1 MKTAREWL
9 LELPENISDS
19 ILYNVIDQSTTST
32 EADIKLSKYYPSL
45 KDVISGLFSWR
56 MSEQGHEFWW
66 KQWKIWENTP
76 QDTLEQ
82 DIKELLTKFKSKR
95 DEENIDDLDP
105 WGSSMSSW

>member
-32 EADIKLSKYYPSL
+32 EADIKLSKYYTSL
-45 KDVISGLFSWR
+45 KDVISGLFSWGI
-56 MSEQGHEFWW
+56 SEQGHEFWW
-66 KQWKIWENTP
+66 KIWENTP
-76 QDTLEQ
+76 QNTLEQ
-82 DIKELLTKFKSKR
+82 DIEELLTKFKSKR
-95 DEENIDDLDP
+95 DEEDFDDLDP